1 MRKQNLKSNILNY
14 FTNGN
19 IISIYSNFI
28 IFYMIDPLHNQAQ
41 SQKMNSNI
49 DHQKMHCIY
58 SARTQSKQY
67 KKQRRQSYYPS
78 PVFPL
83 QLHTVVFVTAK
94 VQVIGQYASQ
104 YPAICCGGLQTKKQ
118 GWLQRQACA
127 LCTFSGKRKMQL
139 NTIMETDKVQCQQS
153 NMETEPVKQCQHQG
167 DGFVLTVNLT
177 GSI

>member
-1 MRKQNLKSNILNY
+1 
-14 FTNGN
+14 
-19 IISIYSNFI
+19 
-28 IFYMIDPLHNQAQ
+28 
-41 SQKMNSNI
+41 MNSNI

-104 YPAICCGGLQTKKQ
+104 YPAICCGGLQTKKTRMATKT
-118 GWLQRQACA
+118 GM
-127 LCTFSGKRKMQL
+127 CTVHLLWEKKNVA
-139 NTIMETDKVQCQQS
+139 NTVMETDKVQCQQS
-153 NMETEPVKQCQHQG
+153 NMETEPVKQCQH
-167 DGFVLTVNLT
+167 
-177 GSI
+177 